1 MRMFNMNDNTIGIL
15 DIVIRSI
22 LSVLVLFLLTHLLGK
37 KQLSQLSFFD
47 YIIGISIGSIAASL
61 AIDDEI
67 PYLHGALGILIYGGF
82 VLLSSYL
89 SRKSFRARKFLC
101 GVPTILIQNGKLIEQ
116 NLRKARFH
124 INEVLEECRNKG
136 AFSISEVETAIL
148 ETSGQVSIQ
157 LKAQKQPLT
166 PEDMNI
172 SPSAKGIAANLI
184 IDGTVLTKHL
194 TLVNRDDNWLKEELK
209 KQNVHSPQEVLL
221 CSLDYNGTLH
231 VDLKKSDPVP
241 LDVLE

>member
-1 MRMFNMNDNTIGIL
+1 MSENVISIL
-15 DIVIRSI
+15 DIVVRSI
-22 LSVLVLFLLTHLLGK
+22 LSLLVLFLLTHLLGK

-47 YIIGISIGSIAASL
+47 YIIGISIGSIAAAM

-67 PYLHGALGILIYGGF
+67 PYLHGVLGMLIYGGF
-82 VLLSSYL
+82 VLLSSYI
-89 SRKSFRARKFLC
+89 SQKSIRARKFLC

-116 NLRKARFH
+116 NIKKTRLH

-136 AFSISEVETAIL
+136 AFSISDVEFAIL
-148 ETSGQVSIQ
+148 ETSGQISIQ

-172 SPSAKGIAANLI
+172 SASVKGIAANLI
-184 IDGTVLTKHL
+184 IDGVVLTKHL
-194 TLVNRDDNWLKEELK
+194 GLVNKDERWLNSELK
-209 KQNVHSPQEVLL
+209 KEKVNSPQEVLL
-221 CSLDYNGTLH
+221 CSLNYDGTVH
-231 VDLKKSDPVP
+231 IDLKNNDPKP

>member
-1 MRMFNMNDNTIGIL
+1 MNDNLISIL
-15 DIVIRSI
+15 DIAIRSI
-22 LSVLVLFLLTHLLGK
+22 LSIIVLFLLTHLLGK

-47 YIIGISIGSIAASL
+47 YTVGISIGSIAAAL

-67 PYLHGALGILIYGGF
+67 PYVHGVLGILIYGVF
-82 VLLSSYL
+82 VLLSSYA
-89 SRKSFRARKFLC
+89 SRKSIRARKFLC

-136 AFSISEVETAIL
+136 AFSISDVEFAIL

-157 LKAQKQPLT
+157 LKPQKQPLT
-166 PEDMNI
+166 PEDMHL
-172 SPSAKGIAANLI
+172 SPPVKGIAANLI
-184 IDGTVLTKHL
+184 IDGVVLTKHL
-194 TLVNRDDNWLKEELK
+194 GLVNKDEEWLNNELK
-209 KQNVHSPQEVLL
+209 KQKVSSPREVLL
-221 CSLDYNGTLH
+221 GSLDYDGTLH
-231 VDLKKSDPVP
+231 IDLKNRDPIP

>member
-1 MRMFNMNDNTIGIL
+1 MDDNIIGIL
-15 DIVIRSI
+15 DIVLRSI

-47 YIIGISIGSIAASL
+47 YTIGISIGSIAAAL

-67 PYLHGALGILIYGGF
+67 PYLHGVLGILIYGSF

-89 SRKSFRARKFLC
+89 SRKSIRTRKFLC
-101 GVPTILIQNGKLIEQ
+101 GVPTILIQNGKLIEE
-116 NLRKARFH
+116 NLKKARFH

-136 AFSISEVETAIL
+136 AFSISDVENAIL
-148 ETSGQVSIQ
+148 ETSGQVSVQ

-172 SPSAKGIAANLI
+172 ATSVKGIAANLI
-184 IDGTVLTKHL
+184 IDGVVLTKHL
-194 TLVNRDDNWLKEELK
+194 SLVNRDEKWLKDELK
-209 KQNVHSPQEVLL
+209 KQNVNSPQEVLL
-221 CSLDYNGTLH
+221 GSLDYDGTLH
-231 VDLKKSDPVP
+231 IDLKNSDPVP